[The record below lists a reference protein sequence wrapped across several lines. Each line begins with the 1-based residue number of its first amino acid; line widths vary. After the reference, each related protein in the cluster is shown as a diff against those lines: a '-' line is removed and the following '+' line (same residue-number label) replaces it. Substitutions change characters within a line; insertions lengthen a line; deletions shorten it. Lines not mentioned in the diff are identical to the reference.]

1 MDLSV
6 ESFESRNGLLWCEFQ
21 FEFLEITA
29 VHLFSPVFKCAVEF
43 SNSWFNF
50 FDVVEFQNARK
61 LLPNRDRVCRLGRLV
76 SRLEFFGQI
85 VVHEINTLSVGMGNV
100 STGVDEFFKLVPFG
114 TTYRYIEYM
123 IKVFLSVGDV
133 LICPTKNRF
142 FTDMTSI

>member
-1 MDLSV
+1 MSI
-6 ESFESRNGLLWCEFQ
+6 ESFERRNGFLWLKFQ

-50 FDVVEFQNARK
+50 FDVVECQNVCNF
-61 LLPNRDRVCRLGRLV
+61 LLDLCCICSLDCVI
-76 SRLEFFGQI
+76 SRLEFLEQI
-85 VVHEINTLSVGMGNV
+85 VVHELDTLSVGVRNV
-100 STGVDEFFKLVPFG
+100 CTRVDEFFKLVPFG

-123 IKVFLSVGDV
+123 IKVLLSVGDV